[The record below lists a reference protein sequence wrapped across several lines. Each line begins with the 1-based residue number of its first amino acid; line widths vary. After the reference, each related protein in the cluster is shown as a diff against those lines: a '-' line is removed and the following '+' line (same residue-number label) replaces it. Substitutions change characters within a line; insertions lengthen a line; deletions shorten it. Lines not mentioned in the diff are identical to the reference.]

1 MKQTTSE
8 GRRLRPLLDQQ
19 RSAWRILNLFTNTPK
34 DERAFR
40 ATFEALDP
48 EDRVWLRSFYLLPS
62 ERDVFERICA
72 FWNVR
77 LDNEEKEN

>member
-1 MKQTTSE
+1 MKKTTT
-8 GRRLRPLLDQQ
+8 GPRLRPLLDQQ
-19 RSAWRILNLFTNTPK
+19 RSAWRFLNLFADTPK
-34 DERAFR
+34 YEHAFR

-48 EDRVWLRSFYLLPS
+48 EDRLWLRSFYLLPS